1 MRSTK
6 HQTGLTLIELLVAM
20 TIMAVVS
27 AMIILTWFSLQKS
40 YSFTAN
46 SNEQREHARDAVAR
60 MAREIRDL
68 QAPTGLAPVIAA
80 EPNEFSFYTAFNL
93 PDQLPSSQPRAAR
106 FSYDPNKDTN
116 TIYRQRDGSD
126 TDSSAENEPAIAVMQ
141 NVMNG
146 QLPAGS
152 STPVFSYVIYKDG
165 EQQTVPRVEGPD
177 MQSIISVGIHVTSDL
192 NPGKAPNYF
201 ELRTSAQL
209 RNLRLH

>member
-93 PDQLPSSQPRAAR
+93 PDQLPSSQPQAAR
-106 FSYDPNKDTN
+106 FTYDPDAD

-126 TDSSAENEPAIAVMQ
+126 TDSSPDNEPLIAVMR
-141 NVMNG
+141 NVVNG
-146 QLPAGS
+146 QIPEGS